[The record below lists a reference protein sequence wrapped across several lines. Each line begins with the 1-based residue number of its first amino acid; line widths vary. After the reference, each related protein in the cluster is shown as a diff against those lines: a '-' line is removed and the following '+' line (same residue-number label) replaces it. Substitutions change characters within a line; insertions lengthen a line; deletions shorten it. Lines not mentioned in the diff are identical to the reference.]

1 MTSTY
6 VGRDFQNVNT
16 APPQPPPMFTP
27 VVQQPAPFPES
38 LGVNPRIDD
47 VNTLYRPS
55 NPPEEDQRSEHSNSS
70 SSSSSSSD
78 SRYRHSKSYEPSSSS
93 SDENHVR
100 AKRRDE
106 EDQEFYDYRF
116 IWATGFF
123 LMAVAAA
130 YFYWITTWD
139 CCTVENEETNMTMQY
154 AIDQFTRSKQ
164 PGEKGE
170 PGALNETLQEGV
182 TQ

>member
-1 MTSTY
+1 M
-6 VGRDFQNVNT
+6 
-16 APPQPPPMFTP
+16 
-27 VVQQPAPFPES
+27 
-38 LGVNPRIDD
+38 DD

-55 NPPEEDQRSEHSNSS
+55 NPPPDEDQRSEHSNSS
-70 SSSSSSSD
+70 SRSSSSSE

-93 SDENHVR
+93 EDDNPNR
-100 AKRRDE
+100 TKRRDE

-170 PGALNETLQEGV
+170 PGVSGALNETSQEGV
-182 TQ
+182 PQ